1 MGEETNAY
9 DPAGSQFGDDVTAE
23 RPTDGRP
30 NPVRRRK
37 PRHAPPSRSNR

>member
-9 DPAGSQFGDDVTAE
+9 DPAGSQFDDDVTVE
-23 RPTDGRP
+23 RPT
-30 NPVRRRK
+30 NPVRRHK

>member
-9 DPAGSQFGDDVTAE
+9 DPAGSQFDDDVTPNA
-23 RPTDGRP
+23 RPIGRP
-30 NPVRRRK
+30 NPVRRHK

>member
-9 DPAGSQFGDDVTAE
+9 DPAGSQFDDDVTVE
-23 RPTDGRP
+23 RPTDRRP